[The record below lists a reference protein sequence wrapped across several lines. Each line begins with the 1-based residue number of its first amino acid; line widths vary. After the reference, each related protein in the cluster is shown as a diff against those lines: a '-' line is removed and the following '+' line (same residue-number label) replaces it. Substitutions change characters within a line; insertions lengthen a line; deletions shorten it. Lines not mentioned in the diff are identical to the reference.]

1 VFIAVIIIVV
11 VIVVVSIVIAVVV
24 VIANYAKSVS
34 QYLKSLNK
42 VRRWLS
48 IR

>member
-1 VFIAVIIIVV
+1 VFVAAIII
-11 VIVVVSIVIAVVV
+11 VIVVVNLVIAVVV